1 VSWRGRSAA
10 ERAQSA
16 LLLEVKRPAGAWPRG
31 HVAGASSQVGDG
43 GAGGRVG
50 QHPQPEGKRG
60 RRNVEAPLD
69 GEPGRNGGQVLL
81 GELPV
86 RVAPTVRPVP
96 QRRQQPEILPVAEHP
111 GGHAE
116 PRGGLSDA
124 HEHQSNILL
133 SKNTVRACAMPAG
146 SHTVVV
152 VNMRMKP

>member
-1 VSWRGRSAA
+1 
-10 ERAQSA
+10 
-16 LLLEVKRPAGAWPRG
+16 
-31 HVAGASSQVGDG
+31 VAGAPSQVGDG
-43 GAGGRVG
+43 GARGRVS
-50 QHPQPEGKRG
+50 QHPQPEGKGG

-69 GEPGRNGGQVLL
+69 GEPGRDRGQILL

-86 RVAPTVRPVP
+86 RVAPPVGPVP
-96 QRRQQPEILPVAEHP
+96 QRRQQPEILPVTEHP

-133 SKNTVRACAMPAG
+133 SKSTRRTCACPSA
-146 SHTVVV
+146 SRTVVM